1 MFSLR
6 ADADGNLETPVSIDA
21 KTSSFFVAKPRTI
34 SDVFS
39 LFVKVHMTV
48 SPFEHTFNG
57 VVFTGSTGP
66 SES

>member
-6 ADADGNLETPVSIDA
+6 AAADGNLETPVSIDA

-39 LFVKVHMTV
+39 LFVKVHITV
-48 SPFEHTFNG
+48 SPFE
-57 VVFTGSTGP
+57 
-66 SES
+66 